1 MVDDKKIA
9 PHVTL
14 RKELRQFW
22 RKYKTPRSG
31 ITKDKKRMY
40 RSRNTDCAACALKDQ
55 CCPKSPFKRVG
66 RSIYEHARDEVRR
79 LRKTPE
85 YEQSKHDR
93 KKVEMAFAHLKRI
106 LGFRRRSKP
115 KKTYPI
121 RPKTIKPIAYEPRL
135 NTETENND
143 TKAATNNDAD
153 TQKA

>member
-1 MVDDKKIA
+1 VFTC
-9 PHVTL
+9 PNG
-14 RKELRQFW
+14 KELRQFW

-85 YEQSKHDR
+85 YD
-93 KKVEMAFAHLKRI
+93 LKRI
-106 LGFRRRSKP
+106 LGFRRL
-115 KKTYPI
+115 
-121 RPKTIKPIAYEPRL
+121 RL
-135 NTETENND
+135 RGPTEAQDEFLL
-143 TKAATNNDAD
+143 AATVQNLRKLTRYAPKQSNQSPMSPA
-153 TQKA
+153 